1 MNLTLRQLR
10 LFIALADTGSVTEA
24 ARRMHVTQPTASDQL
39 KEISKTVGLPLYE
52 VISRQVHLTDLGR
65 DLAKTAR
72 EMIESLERF
81 EQLRDATNGLKR
93 GRLRI
98 SAVSTAK
105 YFVPRIVGR
114 FCERFPM
121 IDVSLH
127 ILNRDGVVDR
137 LNQNADELY
146 IMSMPPSDMA
156 LHDAVFMANDL
167 VMIAPTSDAICA
179 MSNVTLEAFETRRF
193 ILREQGSGTRMAVNR
208 VFEMAGF
215 RPNVRMELGSNEAVK
230 EAVIAGLGIG
240 IVSRHALTRVIGDQG
255 YRLVDTIGFPIPSS
269 WHVVYPK
276 QRTLSPVAAAFRDEL
291 VAMQG
296 NEYRD
301 GGVMSGDS

>member
-52 VISRQVHLTDLGR
+52 VISRQVQLTDLGR
-65 DLAKTAR
+65 DLAQTAK

-81 EQLRDATNGLKR
+81 EQLRDATKGLKR

-121 IDVSLH
+121 IDVSLQ
-127 ILNRDGVVDR
+127 ILNRDGVIDR
-137 LNQNADELY
+137 LSQNADELY

-156 LHDAVFMANDL
+156 LNDAVFMANDL
-167 VMIAPTSDAICA
+167 VMIAPISDPICA
-179 MSNVTLEAFETRRF
+179 MSKVTFEALEGKRF
-193 ILREQGSGTRMAVNR
+193 VLRENGSGTRMAVDR
-208 VFEMAGF
+208 VFEMAGI

-240 IVSRHALTRVIGDQG
+240 IVSRHALMQATSDQG
-255 YRLVDTIGFPIPSS
+255 YQRVDMTGFPIPSS
-269 WHVVYPK
+269 WHVVYPS
-276 QRTLSPVAAAFRDEL
+276 QRILSPVAAAFRDEL
-291 VAMQG
+291 LAMREQ
-296 NEYRD
+296 EHLD
-301 GGVMSGDS
+301 DAL